1 VFEPS
6 QLLWHRGSDLSKV
19 QDLSR
24 CATILDITNEKVTFN
39 FREEEVILEIKTK
52 NVNAHGRPLGTGGS
66 PPVESKLITEN
77 HWKISKEERDQVL
90 KKPEDYLK
98 QVGLVA
104 YYEKGNFAGV
114 KLKEVPSGSLPEKR
128 GFQKN
133 DVVTHIN
140 GMRISS
146 MQHLETL
153 AKSEQNKRQFTLN
166 LLRLGK
172 TINLRFDVD

>member
-1 VFEPS
+1 LNILSIWESYILPEAPKVAPPPSGPSAFEELDALLQVEKGIGGEGIAKEHSYATILFKKDNKLKKLVYVKDVFEPS

-90 KKPEDYLK
+90 KKTRR
-98 QVGLVA
+98 
-104 YYEKGNFAGV
+104 
-114 KLKEVPSGSLPEKR
+114 LPQTSWFSR
-128 GFQKN
+128 
-133 DVVTHIN
+133 
-140 GMRISS
+140 
-146 MQHLETL
+146 
-153 AKSEQNKRQFTLN
+153 
-166 LLRLGK
+166 LL
-172 TINLRFDVD
+172 